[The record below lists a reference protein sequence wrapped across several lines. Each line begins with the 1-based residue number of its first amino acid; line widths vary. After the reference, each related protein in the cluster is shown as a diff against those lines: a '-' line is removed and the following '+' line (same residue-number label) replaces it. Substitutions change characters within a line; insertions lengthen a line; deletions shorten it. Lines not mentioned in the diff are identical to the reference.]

1 MAASDTL
8 VGQTI
13 SHYRIVEK
21 LGGGGMGVVYKA
33 EDTRLDRLVA
43 LKFLPDDLAKDR
55 QVLERFRREAK
66 AASALNHPS
75 ICTIHDI
82 GEENG
87 RTFIAMEFLEGQTLK
102 QTIAGRAMEL
112 DKLLDVAIGVADALD
127 AAHAKGIVH
136 RDIKPANIFVTDRGH
151 AKILDFGLAKT
162 SSLNNSTET
171 GTTLAVDEVDASHLT
186 SPGSTLGTVAYMS
199 PEQVRGKGLD
209 SRTDLF
215 SFGVV
220 LYEMATGQL
229 PFRGGSTGAVF
240 DHILNQP
247 PVPPVRLNP
256 DLPLELERVISK
268 ALEKD
273 RDVRYQ
279 HASEIRADLK
289 RLKRDTES
297 GRSGSIGAVI
307 AETPATAKR
316 FPLPTILIAAGA
328 LGVMIAVGFWLRSS
342 VAAPRVLSTKQ
353 LTNDNRYKDGLITDG
368 SRLYFH
374 EDVDGQSVLT
384 QVSTNGGDVGII
396 PTPFPNAA
404 ALAAAPE
411 RSELLAISWDV
422 SDTAMSVNW
431 APPLWVIPVPA
442 GSPRRVGNLRAN
454 DAAWSPDE
462 QSFVFAKDHDL
473 YSAKSDGT
481 SVRKL
486 VTIDRVPTA
495 PRFSPNGLQVRF
507 TRVDAATGSFSL
519 WEIASDGTGLHPL
532 FPDWHQDPG
541 EGDGRWSPDG
551 RYFFFEVGRE
561 GKTQIWATRE
571 RSGLFRSASKAPIQL
586 TTGPLDYYSLEPSK
600 DGRRLFVIGALPR
613 AELQSYDLHSHQFV
627 PYLSGISAGQLDFSR
642 DGQWIAYV
650 SYPENTLWKC
660 RIDGSQRTQMTF
672 LPIAGSMP
680 RWSPDGKQLAFEAHS
695 AGKSWKVFVI
705 SAEGGSP
712 QELRPEDSSEEDDA
726 NWASDGQSLVLA
738 RGPFTPGQITAAQN
752 NASPFTLLRYDLK
765 TRQSTVLPES
775 NGLWAPR
782 WSPDGR
788 YISAFTTDQKKIMLF
803 TVATEKWS
811 ELLTVV
817 NLLAYPNWSADG
829 KWIYFE
835 KVGDK
840 GAELF
845 RVEVAT
851 RRAESLVNLRD
862 IPRVGV
868 DYGAFWSG
876 LTPAG
881 SPLIMRDVSSR
892 EVYSLE
898 LQLP

>member
-1 MAASDTL
+1 MTESQSL
-8 VGQTI
+8 IGQTV
-13 SHYRIVEK
+13 SHYRILEK

-33 EDTRLDRLVA
+33 EDTRLDRFVA
-43 LKFLPDDLAKDR
+43 LKFLPDDLAHDR
-55 QVLERFRREAK
+55 QAMERFRREAK

-75 ICTIHDI
+75 ICTIYDI
-82 GEENG
+82 GDENG
-87 RTFIAMEFLEGQTLK
+87 RTFIAMEFLEGKTLK
-102 QTIAGRAMEL
+102 QVIAGRATEL
-112 DKLLDVAIGVADALD
+112 GKLLDVAIGVADALD
-127 AAHAKGIVH
+127 AAHSKGIVH

-162 SSLNNSTET
+162 SSRNNATET
-171 GTTLAVDEVDASHLT
+171 GTTLAANDVDPSHLT

-199 PEQVRGKGLD
+199 PEQVRGKELD

-229 PFRGGSTGAVF
+229 PFRGGSTGVVF
-240 DHILNQP
+240 AHILNQP

-256 DLPLELERVISK
+256 DLPVELEHVISK

-297 GRSGSIGAVI
+297 GKSISVGAVT
-307 AETPATAKR
+307 AETPTTAKR

-328 LGVMIAVGFWLRSS
+328 LAVIIAGGFWLRSS
-342 VAAPRVLSTKQ
+342 VAPPRVLSTKQ
-353 LTNDNRYKDGLITDG
+353 LTKDNRYKDGLITDG
-368 SRLYFH
+368 SRLYFR

-422 SDTAMSVNW
+422 SDTAMSANSAV
-431 APPLWVIPVPA
+431 PLWVIPVPA
-442 GSPRRVGNLRAN
+442 GSPRRVGDLRAS

-462 QSFVFAKDHDL
+462 QSFVFTKDHDL
-473 YSAKSDGT
+473 YIAKSDGT

-486 VTIDRVPTA
+486 VTIDRVPGA
-495 PRFSPNGLQVRF
+495 PRFSPTGSRVRF
-507 TRVDAATGSFSL
+507 TRVDPATVSFSL

-551 RYFFFEVGRE
+551 RYFFFIVGRE
-561 GKTQIWATRE
+561 GKTQIWVTRE

-586 TTGPLDYYSLEPSK
+586 TAGPLDYYSPEPSK
-600 DGRRLFVIGALPR
+600 DGRRLFVVGALPR

-642 DGQWIAYV
+642 DGQWIVYV

-660 RIDGSQRTQMTF
+660 RIDGSQRTQLTF
-672 LPIAGSMP
+672 LPMEGSMP
-680 RWSPDGKQLAFEAHS
+680 RWSPDGKQLAFLAAS
-695 AGKSWKVFVI
+695 PGKTLKAFVI
-705 SAEGGSP
+705 SAEGGAP
-712 QELRPEDSSEEDDA
+712 QELLPEDSSAEDDP
-726 NWASDGQSLVLA
+726 NWASDGQSLILTRVPIT
-738 RGPFTPGQITAAQN
+738 GPLN
-752 NASPFTLLRYDLK
+752 NPNGFTLLRYDLK
-765 TRQSTVLPES
+765 THQSTVLPES
-775 NGLWAPR
+775 TGLFGPR

-788 YISAFTTDQKKIMLF
+788 YISAFTTDQQKIRLF
-803 TVATEKWS
+803 TVATGKWS
-811 ELLTVV
+811 ELLTGI
-817 NLLAYPNWSADG
+817 NLQYPNWSADG

-835 KVGDK
+835 RAGDK
-840 GAELF
+840 GEELF

-851 RRAESLVNLRD
+851 RRAESLVSLRD
-862 IPRVGV
+862 IPRVV
-868 DYGAFWSG
+868 VAYGAFWSG
-876 LTPAG
+876 LTPGG